1 MLTEKDSCKEQL
13 QDILNFYEFCKTKN
27 KNFIRITTNENQ
39 DGIKIINHIK
49 EMINIYT
56 DKEEFLK
63 DAGKIFDLV
72 KDDIK

>member
-13 QDILNFYEFCKTKN
+13 QDILDFYEFCKTKN